1 MTNSTARSEALA
13 PSSPPTTSGVEAWL
27 ASAHP
32 SPATP
37 YGEWDGEARLALIP
51 LGRRFDAVRIPAAVA
66 HHAFASH
73 DLPVVARRMARHLC
87 GGPVIHDPAGSRY
100 YALVPPGTAPHW
112 RAPAAQCLGE
122 GTYLGVPRPDLTE
135 PDQGTLC
142 SYWTVPV
149 PRPGKLCQV
158 PDVLTLAMA
167 GGALADQDEGEAT
180 P

>member
-1 MTNSTARSEALA
+1 MTSSTARGGALA
-13 PSSPPTTSGVEAWL
+13 PPSPPATHEVEAWL
-27 ASAHP
+27 ASDHP
-32 SPATP
+32 FPLTVSPA
-37 YGEWDGEARLALIP
+37 WDGEARLALIP
-51 LGRRFDAVRIPAAVA
+51 LGRLFDAVRISVAVA
-66 HHAFASH
+66 HHAFASN
-73 DLPVVARRMARHLC
+73 DVPVVARRLARHVRD
-87 GGPVIHDPAGSRY
+87 GPVIHDPAGSRY